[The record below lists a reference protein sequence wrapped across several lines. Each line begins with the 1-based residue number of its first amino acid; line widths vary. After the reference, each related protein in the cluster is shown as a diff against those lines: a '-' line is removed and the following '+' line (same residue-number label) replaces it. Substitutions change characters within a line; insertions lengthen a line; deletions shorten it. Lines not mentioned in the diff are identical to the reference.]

1 MPRLQSRP
9 NSLPFAGGV
18 LRSVQIEI
26 RELAERLAAE
36 PVNSLPVDGV
46 INSLASLSD
55 AGPQD
60 LSFFHHSRYLD
71 DLKGTRAGAV
81 LVARD
86 FNEDISHVPL
96 LKVDSPSLAF
106 DSVGRE
112 LFAPAAPQVG
122 KGIHPTAVIADDVK
136 FDPDSTAI
144 GANVVVGPGSVIGD
158 AALIGS
164 GVSIGSGVRIGD
176 GCHIYPNVTLYDRT
190 VIGARV
196 IVHSGAVLGA
206 DGFGFEFDG
215 EAHRKIE
222 HFGFVQVDD
231 DVEIGAN
238 TTIDRGRFG
247 KTRVGE
253 GTKIDNLVQIGHN
266 VSIGRHCIIVADS
279 AIAGSSRLGD
289 HVTLAAQVGV
299 AGHIEIG
306 SFSVLTARSGVTKS
320 LPGGNPKQPAF
331 YAGFPAGPAERVRK
345 EMVYP
350 RKVPDILKRLRKIEE
365 SSPGRD

>member
-1 MPRLQSRP
+1 M
-9 NSLPFAGGV
+9 
-18 LRSVQIEI
+18 QIEI
-26 RELAERLAAE
+26 RELVERLAAE
-36 PVNSLPVDGV
+36 PVNPLPVDGV
-46 INSLASLSD
+46 ISSLASLLD
-55 AGPQD
+55 AGPED
-60 LSFFHHSRYLD
+60 LSFFHHDRYLD
-71 DLKGTRAGAV
+71 DLRATRAGAV

-86 FNEDISHVPL
+86 FNEDISHVHL

-106 DSVGRE
+106 DVVGRE
-112 LFAPAAPQVG
+112 LFAPAAPRIEQGV
-122 KGIHPTAVIADDVK
+122 HPTAVVADDVEL
-136 FDPDSTAI
+136 DPHNTSI
-144 GANVVVGPGSVIGD
+144 GANAVVGSGSIIGD
-158 AALIGS
+158 ATVIGA
-164 GVSIGSGVRIGD
+164 GVSIGSGVRIGN
-176 GCHIYPNVTLYDRT
+176 GCHIYPNVTIYDRA
-190 VIGARV
+190 VIGAKV

-215 EAHRKIE
+215 EEHRKIE
-222 HFGFVQVDD
+222 HFGFVQIDD

-247 KTRVGE
+247 RTRVGE

-306 SFSVLTARSGVTKS
+306 SFTVLTARAGVTKS
-320 LPGGNPKQPAF
+320 LPGGNPQKPAF

-350 RKVPDILKRLRKIEE
+350 RKVPDILRRLRKIEGN
-365 SSPGRD
+365 SSGKN

>member
-1 MPRLQSRP
+1 M
-9 NSLPFAGGV
+9 
-18 LRSVQIEI
+18 QIEI
-26 RELAERLAAE
+26 RELVERLGAE
-36 PVNSLPVDGV
+36 PINPLPDDGV
-46 INSLASLSD
+46 INSLAALSD

-60 LSFFHHSRYLD
+60 LSFFHHPRYLD
-71 DLKGTRAGAV
+71 DLKATCAGAV

-86 FNEDISHVPL
+86 FNEDVSHVPL

-106 DSVGRE
+106 DAAGRA
-112 LFAPAAPQVG
+112 LFGSPAVAVEQ
-122 KGIHPTAVIADDVK
+122 GIHPTAVVADDLQL
-136 FDPDSTAI
+136 DPLKVSI
-144 GANVVVGPGSVIGD
+144 GANAVVGTGAQIGDCTVIGE
-158 AALIGS
+158 
-164 GVSIGSGVRIGD
+164 GVSIGRDVRIGNE
-176 GCHIYPNVTLYDRT
+176 CHIYPNTTLYDRT
-190 VIGARV
+190 IIGEQVI
-196 IVHSGAVLGA
+196 IHSGAVLGA

-222 HFGFVQVDD
+222 HFGFVQIDD

-247 KTRVGE
+247 ITRVGE

-266 VSIGRHCIIVADS
+266 VTIGRCCIIVADS

-306 SFSVLTARSGVTKS
+306 SYSILTARSGVTKS
-320 LPGGNPKQPAF
+320 LPGGTPQQPTF

-350 RKVPDILKRLRKIEE
+350 RKVPDILRRLRDLEGK
-365 SSPGRD
+365 SSEQG

>member
-1 MPRLQSRP
+1 M
-9 NSLPFAGGV
+9 
-18 LRSVQIEI
+18 QIEI

-36 PVNSLPVDGV
+36 PVNPLPVDGV
-46 INSLASLSD
+46 INSLASLRD

-60 LSFFHHSRYLD
+60 LSFFHHGRYLD
-71 DLKGTRAGAV
+71 DLRATRAGAV

-86 FNEDISHVPL
+86 FNEDINHVPL

-106 DSVGRE
+106 DVVGRE
-112 LFAPAAPQVG
+112 LFAPVAPQVEQG
-122 KGIHPTAVIADDVK
+122 VHPAAVVADDVQ
-136 FDPDSTAI
+136 FDPHSTSI
-144 GANVVVGPGSVIGD
+144 GANTVVGSGSVIGD
-158 AALIGS
+158 ATVIGA
-164 GVSIGSGVRIGD
+164 GVIIGNGVRIGN

-190 VIGARV
+190 VIGVRV

-206 DGFGFEFDG
+206 CGFGFEFDG
-215 EAHRKIE
+215 EVHRKIE
-222 HFGFVQVDD
+222 HFGFVQIDD

-247 KTRVGE
+247 TTRVGE
-253 GTKIDNLVQIGHN
+253 GTKIDNLVQVGHN
-266 VSIGRHCIIVADS
+266 VSIGKHCIIVADS
-279 AIAGSSRLGD
+279 AIGGSSRLGD

-306 SFSVLTARSGVTKS
+306 SFSVLIARAGATKS
-320 LPGGNPKQPAF
+320 LPGGTPQKPAF

-350 RKVPDILKRLRKIEE
+350 RKVPDILRRLRQIEGTR
-365 SSPGRD
+365 PARD